1 MIPFLDINA
10 QYNSIKDE
18 LDAAVFDTLASSS
31 FILGPAVANFEESFA
46 NYCGTSH
53 SVAVNSGTSALH
65 VGLLAAGIKPG
76 DEVITVSMTFIATI
90 AAITYVGAVPVF
102 VDVDPQT
109 FAMDASLIEAAIT
122 PKTKAIMPVHLHG
135 LMADMDPI
143 MDIARKHGLKVIEDA
158 AQSHGAEYKGR
169 RAGSIGDIGCFSFY
183 PGKNLGA
190 CGECG
195 AVVTNNSEYA
205 ESVRM
210 LRDWGQKEKYHH
222 VVPGF
227 NYRMDGIQGAALGVK
242 LKYIE
247 KWTEARRQCAHWY
260 EQRLGNTEIPIPA
273 PADHCRHVYH
283 VYAVQVENR
292 DQVQQSMQ
300 DAKIATGIHYPI
312 PVHLQKA
319 HADLGGKVGDFPVT
333 EKLCDRFLSLPVYP
347 EMTEQAVDQ
356 VATELIKVVSS

>member
-10 QYNSIKDE
+10 QYKSIKEE
-18 LDAAVFDTLASSS
+18 LDAAVLDTLASSS
-31 FILGPAVANFEESFA
+31 FILGPAVANFEKNFA

-65 VGLLAAGIKPG
+65 LGLLAAGIKPG

-143 MDIARKHGLKVIEDA
+143 MEIARKHGLKVIEDA

-190 CGECG
+190 CGEGG

-210 LRDWGQKEKYHH
+210 LRDWGQKEKYNH

-247 KWTEARRQCAHWY
+247 KWTSARRQCAHWY

-292 DQVQQSMQ
+292 DQVQQFMQ
-300 DAKIATGIHYPI
+300 DEKIATGIHYPI

-333 EKLCDRFLSLPVYP
+333 EKLCDRFLSLPIYP